1 MFTGWLRLV
10 RERDKVERPD
20 VFVHMQHVRRRYQAG
35 HKLAWPRSVMN
46 AMRTVALL
54 VFARALSSLGTV
66 HVTVLRQQPTE
77 DGDLSA
83 SLPWRW
89 YFWSANPRWWK
100 RLHFIV
106 LYLLD

>member
-1 MFTGWLRLV
+1 MSETKLKDLTCSCICNMYVGST
-10 RERDKVERPD
+10 
-20 VFVHMQHVRRRYQAG
+20 RRVISWPG
-35 HKLAWPRSVMN
+35 PELDAW
-46 AMRTVALL
+46 MRTVALL